1 MKVNVKKT
9 KAFCTNK
16 RFTKV
21 YSCKFSCPICGKGVG
36 RNSIMCVD
44 CKNWVHKRC
53 SGIKGSIAKA
63 KNFKCKRC
71 QGFIDN
77 NLEERLTTDGDDI
90 EIVDKF
96 PYLGDVLSKE
106 GGVHEAITARIRS
119 AGKNLR
125 RFLVYYA
132 RAFHLE
138 LRELYTNAMLEA
150 Y

>member
-1 MKVNVKKT
+1 MPSMWK
-9 KAFCTNK
+9 
-16 RFTKV
+16 
-21 YSCKFSCPICGKGVG
+21 SVG

-77 NLEERLTTDGDDI
+77 NLEERLTMDGDDI

-96 PYLGDVLSKE
+96 PYLGDVLSTE
-106 GGVHEAITARIRS
+106 GGVHEAIIARIRS
-119 AGKNLR
+119 AWKNLR

-132 RAFHLE
+132 RRAFHLE
-138 LRELYTNAMLEA
+138 LRELYINAMLEA